1 MKQLCIRLLLSLGF
15 ALVACTPAATPVA
28 TSTPVEATA
37 PAEATAT
44 AVMEMVAPAE
54 SVTINDGAGRAVEIP
69 VAVTRVVSLAPST
82 TEIVYALGKGDTMVA
97 VDMYSD
103 YPATTADVPKI
114 SNPDMTY
121 NYEQI
126 ATLKPDVVLAAAIT
140 SPDAITAIE
149 KLGIPVV
156 VVGTFTTTMAS
167 VQADIALVGAV
178 LGVPDAADAMNQQMQ
193 ATWDMIAAKVA
204 GVTTKPKVF
213 WELDAT
219 DPSKPYT
226 VGKGSFISDIIAT
239 AGAVNVFADVDNP
252 YPQVSIEQVVIAA
265 PDIIILSDAAYG
277 VTAEQV
283 IARPGWETIPAV
295 QSQLIYPIDDN
306 LVSRPGPRIVDGLAA
321 VVAIVHPEVK

>member
-1 MKQLCIRLLLSLGF
+1 MKHLVIRFLMCLGF
-15 ALVACTPAATPVA
+15 VLVACTPATSSNAVTTPVV
-28 TSTPVEATA
+28 TTTQSVS
-37 PAEATAT
+37 
-44 AVMEMVAPAE
+44 VAPA
-54 SVTINDGAGRAVEIP
+54 TIRDGAGRDVTIP
-69 VAVTRVVSLAPST
+69 ATVDRVVSLAPST
-82 TEIVYALGKGDTMVA
+82 TEIVYVLGKGDTMLA
-97 VDMYSD
+97 VDMFSD
-103 YPATTADVPKI
+103 YPAEAAALPKI

-156 VVGTFTTTMAS
+156 VVGTYTTTMAS
-167 VQADIALVGAV
+167 VQADIRLVGTV
-178 LGVPDAADAMNQQMQ
+178 LGVADTATTLNAQLQ
-193 ATWDMIAAKVA
+193 ARWEQIAATVA
-204 GVTTKPKVF
+204 SVSTKPKVF

-226 VGKGSFISDIIAT
+226 VGKGSFITDIITT

-283 IARPGWETIPAV
+283 VARPGWETIPAV
-295 QSQLIYPIDDN
+295 QQNAIYPIDDN
-306 LVSRPGPRIVDGLAA
+306 LVSRPGPRIVEGLAA
-321 VVAIVHPEVK
+321 VVAIVHPEAK

>member
-1 MKQLCIRLLLSLGF
+1 MKHGIIRLLMCLGF
-15 ALVACTPAATPVA
+15 VLVACTS
-28 TSTPVEATA
+28 TSTHSETS
-37 PAEATAT
+37 T
-44 AVMEMVAPAE
+44 AVVPTVQPEIVAPA
-54 SVTINDGAGRAVEIP
+54 TMRDGAGREVTIP
-69 VAVTRVVSLAPST
+69 ATVGRVVSLAPST
-82 TEIVYALGKGDTMVA
+82 TEIVYALGKGDTLLA
-97 VDMYSD
+97 VDMFSD
-103 YPATTADVPKI
+103 YPAEAASLPKI

-126 ATLKPDVVLAAAIT
+126 ATLKPDVVFAAAIT
-140 SPDAITAIE
+140 SPDAIAALE

-167 VQADIALVGAV
+167 VQADISLVGAV
-178 LGVPDAADAMNQQMQ
+178 LGVSAA
-193 ATWDMIAAKVA
+193 ATALNDQLQVRWDQIAATVA
-204 GVTTKPKVF
+204 TVSQKPKVF

-277 VTAEQV
+277 VTPEQV
-283 IARPGWETIPAV
+283 VARPGWETIPAV
-295 QSQLIYPIDDN
+295 QQNAIFPIDDN
-306 LVSRPGPRIVDGLAA
+306 LVSRPGPRIVEGLAA

>member
-1 MKQLCIRLLLSLGF
+1 MKHIVIRLLMCLGLV
-15 ALVACTPAATPVA
+15 LVACTPATSSSEA
-28 TSTPVEATA
+28 STPVVATA
-37 PAEATAT
+37 QPER
-44 AVMEMVAPAE
+44 VAPA
-54 SVTINDGAGRAVEIP
+54 TIRDGAGREVTIP
-69 VAVTRVVSLAPST
+69 ATVGRVVSLAPST
-82 TEIVYALGKGDTMVA
+82 TEIVYVLGKGDTMQA
-97 VDMYSD
+97 VDMFSD
-103 YPATTADVPKI
+103 FPADVAALPKI

-126 ATLKPDVVLAAAIT
+126 ATLKPDVVFAAAIT

-149 KLGIPVV
+149 KLGITVV

-167 VQADIALVGAV
+167 VQADIRLVGTV
-178 LGVPDAADAMNQQMQ
+178 LGVTDAATALNEQMQ
-193 ATWDMIAAKVA
+193 ARWDQIAAKVA
-204 GVTTKPKVF
+204 TVSSKPKVF

-283 IARPGWETIPAV
+283 VARPGWQTIPAV
-295 QSQLIYPIDDN
+295 QQNAIYPIDDN
-306 LVSRPGPRIVDGLAA
+306 LVSRPGPRIVEGLAA